1 MRLRPKDIERSDMR
15 EKITGLI
22 VTPGLFPAERA
33 VQILALIAEEVRA
46 IKNLYEPVVKV
57 VSGDTLYI
65 DADVNRHD
73 VVENFRQ
80 KVLELLEGK

>member
-1 MRLRPKDIERSDMR
+1 MR
-15 EKITGLI
+15 EKLAAIDIEAIAIQGHFRLTLESI
-22 VTPGLFPAERA
+22 DKY
-33 VQILALIAEEVRA
+33 LALIAEEVRV

-65 DADVNRHD
+65 DADVNRYD

-80 KVLELLEGK
+80 KVLGLLEEK

>member
-1 MRLRPKDIERSDMR
+1 MR
-15 EKITGLI
+15 EKLAAIDIEAIATQGHFRLTLESI
-22 VTPGLFPAERA
+22 DKY
-33 VQILALIAEEVRA
+33 LALIAEEVRV

-65 DADVNRHD
+65 DADVNRYD

>member
-1 MRLRPKDIERSDMR
+1 MR
-15 EKITGLI
+15 EKLAAIDIEAIATQGHFRLTLESI
-22 VTPGLFPAERA
+22 DKY
-33 VQILALIAEEVRA
+33 LALIAEEVRV

-65 DADVNRHD
+65 DADVNRYD

-80 KVLELLEGK
+80 KVLGLLEGK

>member
-1 MRLRPKDIERSDMR
+1 MR
-15 EKITGLI
+15 EKLAAIDIEAIATQGHFRLTLESI
-22 VTPGLFPAERA
+22 DKY
-33 VQILALIAEEVRA
+33 LALIAEEVRV

-65 DADVNRHD
+65 DADVNRYD

-80 KVLELLEGK
+80 KVLGLLEEK

>member
-1 MRLRPKDIERSDMR
+1 MR
-15 EKITGLI
+15 EKLAAIDIEAIATQGHFRLTLESI
-22 VTPGLFPAERA
+22 DKY
-33 VQILALIAEEVRA
+33 LALIAEEVRA

-65 DADVNRHD
+65 DDDVNRHD